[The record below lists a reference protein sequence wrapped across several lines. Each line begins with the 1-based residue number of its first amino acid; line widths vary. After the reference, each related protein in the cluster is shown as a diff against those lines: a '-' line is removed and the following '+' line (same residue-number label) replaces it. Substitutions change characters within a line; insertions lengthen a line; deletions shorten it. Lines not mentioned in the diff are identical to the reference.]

1 MSFKIIFTIIFLSLA
16 FWLTNNHKYKFYI
29 IQSGSMEPSF
39 QIGDLV
45 IIQLQTKYQNND
57 VITFKTK
64 DNKIVTHRIINIV
77 DKNNY
82 FTKGDANRIKDF
94 ETTNPDNILGK
105 VIQIIP
111 KIGLLANFT
120 HTNIGY
126 ITFFI
131 IPLLWLK
138 A

>member
-1 MSFKIIFTIIFLSLA
+1 MSFKIIFTILFLSLA

-82 FTKGDANRIKDF
+82 FTKGWLTYESHELTIQKIKHHSRPGEKPGKKNRKDIRVKRGDF
-94 ETTNPDNILGK
+94 R
-105 VIQIIP
+105 IISR
-111 KIGLLANFT
+111 K
-120 HTNIGY
+120 
-126 ITFFI
+126 
-131 IPLLWLK
+131 
-138 A
+138 